1 MKKKEGAADGVLGDG
16 SFFFGREGEGRKN
29 QLWRRGLLRSW
40 RRVSEV
46 KESGEVST
54 SATWR
59 FFGSLFFGREG
70 EGEAG

>member
-1 MKKKEGAADGVLGDG
+1 M
-16 SFFFGREGEGRKN
+16 
-29 QLWRRGLLRSW
+29 
-40 RRVSEV
+40 SEV

-70 EGEAG
+70 EGEAGSAELANSRFLQRGVYADS